1 MIKLF
6 ARLILKI
13 FPDFISE
20 KIKEEYHQYQRD
32 KSTPNWKRD
41 LSYST
46 SNNIKVGFVG
56 AGNYAKHHL
65 DSLKNIKG
73 IEFDCI
79 LTNTG
84 RSFKKLRN
92 EYGFKESFTNID
104 EFLKRDVDAYFVV
117 SSSDT
122 LFDISK
128 KLFSNKKPILIEKPP
143 GFTSAQTKELLAASE
158 QYETFGVVA
167 LNRRF
172 YSDIQNGLAMLA
184 DYGPIRGAI
193 LEVPENIS
201 TVRNNNDLKKIEY
214 ENYFFRNSIH
224 GFDTLRHIMGE
235 VVKLKSLGFS
245 NSENNN
251 RGLSAGAVVEHED
264 KKYSTI
270 TTLWDTNPFYW
281 KIKIIAENGYLEFSE
296 KGGTTLTDSK
306 LNIYN
311 ISENK
316 VDKVFRKGNYMQTL
330 SFIKAID
337 NKSYP
342 KFPLCD
348 LKDAVKTMEFMEKY
362 QNYIKEES

>member
-1 MIKLF
+1 MLF

-13 FPDFISE
+13 FPDFISK

-32 KSTPNWKRD
+32 KSTPNWTRNT
-41 LSYST
+41 SYNL
-46 SNNIKVGFVG
+46 SNNIKIGFVG
-56 AGNYAKHHL
+56 AGNYATHHL
-65 DSLKNIKG
+65 NSLKFIKG
-73 IEFDCI
+73 VEFDSI

-84 RSFKKLRN
+84 KSYEKIRN
-92 EYGFKESFTNID
+92 EYGFKESFTDID
-104 EFLKRDVDAYFVV
+104 EFIKRDIDAYFVV

-122 LFDISK
+122 LFDITK
-128 KLFSNKKPILIEKPP
+128 KLFSNKKPILMEKPP
-143 GFTSAQTKELLAASE
+143 GFTSAQTKELLSASE
-158 QYETFGVVA
+158 QYKTFGIVA

-184 DYGPIRGAI
+184 NYGPIRGAI
-193 LEVPENIS
+193 LEVPESIS
-201 TVRNNNDLKKIEY
+201 NVRNNNDLKKIEY

-235 VVKLKSLGFS
+235 VVKLKSFGFS
-245 NSENNN
+245 NKENNN
-251 RGLSAGAVVEHED
+251 RGLSAGAVVEHEN

-296 KGGTTLTDSK
+296 KGGTKLTDNK

-316 VDKVFRKGNYMQTL
+316 VDKDFRKGNFMQTL
-330 SFIKAID
+330 SFIKVVD
-337 NKSYP
+337 KKSYP
-342 KFPLCD
+342 EFPLCD
-348 LKDAVKTMEFMEKY
+348 LKDAIKTMEFMEKY
-362 QNYIKEES
+362 QEYIKEES